1 MLKGILFIVLIIIT
15 FDIGKYFI
23 DKKRVQ
29 EAAEVEVQKEQQIN
43 AQHVE
48 AEVIPEEEPVQVLI
62 DLTLP
67 EDVLLKEETLEQYP
81 VQEDLEKSELID
93 FVNSAGTED
102 KQVSVRGKPI
112 ITFDEEINDKPR
124 IEGVDVG
131 VTIKID

>member
-23 DKKRVQ
+23 DKKRAQ
-29 EAAEVEVQKEQQIN
+29 EAAEFEAQKEQQIN

-67 EDVLLKEETLEQYP
+67 ENVLLKEETLEQDP
-81 VQEDLEKSELID
+81 AQEDLEKSELID

-102 KQVSVRGKPI
+102 KKVSVSGKPI
-112 ITFDEEINDKPR
+112 ITFDKEINDKPR